1 LTAPAPAADPTPAAD
16 PAPAPVTD
24 PAPAPVADPAPA
36 PASIP
41 ADPAPAPVTD
51 PGTADPA
58 PADPGAV
65 DPGTGEPK
73 SYDEG
78 YVKGLRTENAN
89 WRTKHRD
96 AEARAT
102 EFEQKYNDIVANLG
116 KLGGFTPDDPAAA
129 DTPPDPNQALQ
140 DMSAKLRDYQL
151 RDAVR
156 EAAADKAD
164 TAALLDS
171 TSFLATVRDLDPSA
185 DDYAAQVAAA
195 VDAAV
200 TANPRF
206 ASAPVVPA
214 RSGGDTST
222 GTGEPGPLTDEQF
235 AALGHKDRLQALA
248 DGRYKP

>member
-1 LTAPAPAADPTPAAD
+1 MTAPAPAADPTPAVDPTPAPATDPAPASAPDPTAD
-16 PAPAPVTD
+16 PAPAP
-24 PAPAPVADPAPA
+24 
-36 PASIP
+36 IP
-41 ADPAPAPVTD
+41 ADPAPATEPGSADFYSTD
-51 PGTADPA
+51 PVAA
-58 PADPGAV
+58 E
-65 DPGTGEPK
+65 PGTGEAK
-73 SYDEG
+73 SYDED

-89 WRTKHRD
+89 WRTKYRD
-96 AEARAT
+96 LET
-102 EFEQKYNDIVANLG
+102 SSSEIQQKYDNLVASLG
-116 KLGGFTPDDPAAA
+116 KLGGFVPDEATPDAPA
-129 DTPPDPNQALQ
+129 PDPNQALQ
-140 DMSAKLRDYQL
+140 DMSDKLRDYQL

-156 EAAADKAD
+156 EAAVDKAD

-171 TSFLATVRDLDPSA
+171 TSFLATVKDLDPSA

-222 GTGEPGPLTDEQF
+222 GTGEPGQLTDEQF
-235 AALGHKDRLQALA
+235 AALSHKDRLQALA